1 MAVMAPPGSW
11 LFPAITMDGNM
22 RSTLLGSVVILSL
35 CVAGCGGGPPR
46 AQSLEAIK
54 SRAEA
59 RDTVYEKLT
68 LPSTATVG
76 WNKSFLEA
84 LESAGLINI
93 GDCEEGATE
102 NNEGWIRCDVSLTE
116 KGTHDL
122 APYRLGDTYFRIPI
136 SRPEYKITGTRLEE
150 DYAFVL
156 YSHTAIPSEIRQ
168 ELGKHGYSR
177 SLTCGFGTA
186 IFVPEDEGWQF
197 VRFQKQKK
205 RACK

>member
-1 MAVMAPPGSW
+1 MVVMESAGGS
-11 LFPAITMDGNM
+11 LVPAITMDGNM
-22 RSTLLGSVVILSL
+22 RSTLLGGTAILLL
-35 CVAGCGGGPPR
+35 CAAGCSGGPPR
-46 AQSLEAIK
+46 AESLEAIR

-84 LESAGLINI
+84 LEAAGLISI
-93 GDCEEGATE
+93 GECEEGATE

-116 KGTHDL
+116 KGTRDL
-122 APYRLGDTYFRIPI
+122 ARYRLGDTYFRIPI
-136 SRPEYKITGTRLEE
+136 SRPEYKITGMRLEE
-150 DYAFVL
+150 NYAFVL
-156 YSHTAIPSEIRQ
+156 YSHTAIPSEMRQ

-197 VRFQKQKK
+197 VRFHKQKK